1 MALIAAF
8 VVAPRTL
15 AARTSGSGFDDEQDL
30 AASFRRAFAGYWSSG
45 DREFSPGLERVV
57 DHWFH
62 YHVAKAVIA
71 TVLLVVLVALGILLW
86 RAFLG
91 TTGDKTGRQAGLASA
106 GVLVTVLALLSL
118 AAVVANI
125 QGAKA
130 PFASL
135 LPMLGTVTGTGT
147 NTGEGILADTLDQV
161 RQRLADSLSTDGP
174 PPPVLDVMI
183 SDFARYHVAM
193 VVLSGIV
200 AVVFVGI
207 SVASLKKRAATGQS
221 DRRTRRVLGSFG
233 VLSAVL
239 TLVVTVVLVANMT
252 TAADPAPPL
261 LALFEGGW

>member
-30 AASFRRAFAGYWSSG
+30 AGSFRRAFAGYWSSG

-62 YHVAKAVIA
+62 YHVAKGVIA
-71 TVLLVVLVALGILLW
+71 TILLVVLVALGILLW
-86 RAFLG
+86 KAFLG
-91 TTGDKTGRQAGLASA
+91 ATGDETNGRAVLASA

-118 AAVVANI
+118 AAVMANI
-125 QGAKA
+125 QGATA

-135 LPMLGTVTGTGT
+135 LPMLGTGTGAGAGGQSPT
-147 NTGEGILADTLDQV
+147 DTFDQV

-174 PPPVLDVMI
+174 SSPVLDVMI
-183 SDFARYHVAM
+183 SDFARYHVVMA
-193 VVLSGIV
+193 VLSGIV
-200 AVVFVGI
+200 AVLLIGL
-207 SVASLKKRAATGQS
+207 SVMSLRKAAGTRLS
-221 DRRTRRVLGSFG
+221 DRRTRRVLGSYG
-233 VLSAVL
+233 VLSAAL
-239 TLVVTVVLVANMT
+239 ALVVAVVAVANTT

-261 LALFEGGW
+261 LALLEGGW